1 MKRKVF
7 EHYQPYKLGKIAK
20 YDLGNNE
27 NRIIDW
33 SFLPQKTLES
43 LEVGQLSFYGDNTY
57 SELIEKYAAYLGVN
71 PKQVTVGVGSDHL
84 IHMIVSTFMEKDD
97 TFLTVNPDFFRYETY
112 NHMHGSRF
120 EAIDLE
126 AKNDTLVLPVEKLL
140 ARAEEVK
147 AKIIMLSNPNNPSS
161 VAYSLEDLEKLAI
174 SFKGLLVVD
183 EAYIEFAVVE
193 SFISRLQQFDNV
205 LVLRTLSK
213 AFGLAG
219 LRVGFAV
226 GSEELIYELDKVIPP
241 FSLSNLTAHMATV
254 ALDYKDKIRET
265 VETIVKLRQ
274 EMMSFLDQLDG
285 CQVLPSQASFVTFKA
300 PWAEGFYQQA
310 VAQDWNFKYYPTG
323 KLAGYI
329 RLSVGR
335 PEEMAMLKEMVK
347 SMIGKGE
354 WERTRLVKKE
364 FVNKQCH

>member
-7 EHYQPYKLGKIAK
+7 EHYQPYKIKQKARF
-20 YDLGNNE
+20 DLGNNE

-33 SFLPQKTLES
+33 SFLPQETLENLDVS
-43 LEVGQLSFYGDNTY
+43 QLSFYGDNTY

-97 TFLTVNPDFFRYETY
+97 TFLTVNPDFFMYETY

-120 EAIDLE
+120 EAIDLIE
-126 AKNDTLVLPVEKLL
+126 KDGTLALPVESLL
-140 ARAEEVK
+140 ARAEELK

-183 EAYIEFAVVE
+183 EAYIEFANVE

-219 LRVGFAV
+219 LRIGFAV

-241 FSLSNLTAHMATV
+241 FSLSNLTAKMA
-254 ALDYKDKIRET
+254 ALALNYTDKVLET
-265 VETIVKLRQ
+265 VGVIQNLRE
-274 EMMSFLDQLDG
+274 EMILFLQGFDN

-300 PWAEGFYQQA
+300 PWTEEFYQQA
-310 VAQDWNFKYYPTG
+310 LAQDWNFKYYPTG
-323 KLAGYI
+323 KLEGHI
-329 RLSVGR
+329 RLSIGR
-335 PEEMAMLKEMVK
+335 PEEMDMMKK
-347 SMIGKGE
+347 MIEK
-354 WERTRLVKKE
+354 LVE
-364 FVNKQCH
+364 A

>member
-7 EHYQPYKLGKIAK
+7 EHYQPYKIKQKARF
-20 YDLGNNE
+20 DLGNNE

-33 SFLPQKTLES
+33 AFLPQETLEN
-43 LEVGQLSFYGDNTY
+43 LDVNQLSFYGDNTY

-97 TFLTVNPDFFRYETY
+97 TFLTVNPDFFMYETY

-126 AKNDTLVLPVEKLL
+126 EKDETLVLPVENLL

-161 VAYSLEDLEKLAI
+161 VAYSLKDLEKLAI

-183 EAYIEFAVVE
+183 EAYIEFANVE
-193 SFISRLQQFDNV
+193 SFISRLQHFDNV

-241 FSLSNLTAHMATV
+241 FSLSNLTAKMAAV
-254 ALDYKDKIRET
+254 ALNYTDKVLET
-265 VETIVKLRQ
+265 VGVIQNLRE
-274 EMMSFLDQLDG
+274 EMILFLQGLDN

-300 PWAEGFYQQA
+300 PWAEEFYQQA
-310 VAQDWNFKYYPTG
+310 LAQDWNFKYYPTG
-323 KLAGYI
+323 KLEGHI
-329 RLSVGR
+329 RLSIGR
-335 PEEMAMLKEMVK
+335 PEEMDMMKK
-347 SMIGKGE
+347 MIEK
-354 WERTRLVKKE
+354 LVE
-364 FVNKQCH
+364 A

>member
-7 EHYQPYKLGKIAK
+7 EHYQPYKIKQKARF
-20 YDLGNNE
+20 DLGNNE

-33 SFLPQKTLES
+33 AFLPQETLEN
-43 LEVGQLSFYGDNTY
+43 LDVNQLSFYGDNTY

-97 TFLTVNPDFFRYETY
+97 TFLTVNPDFFMYETY

-120 EAIDLE
+120 ETIDLE

-161 VAYSLEDLEKLAI
+161 VAHSLEDLEKLAI

-183 EAYIEFAVVE
+183 EAYIEFANVE
-193 SFISRLQQFDNV
+193 SFISRLQHFDNV

-241 FSLSNLTAHMATV
+241 FSLSNLTAKMAAV
-254 ALDYKDKIRET
+254 ALNYTDKVLET
-265 VETIVKLRQ
+265 VGVIQNLRE
-274 EMMSFLDQLDG
+274 EMILFLQGLDN

-300 PWAEGFYQQA
+300 PWAEEFYQQA
-310 VAQDWNFKYYPTG
+310 LAQDWNFKYYPTG
-323 KLAGYI
+323 KLGGYI
-329 RLSVGR
+329 RLSIGR
-335 PEEMAMLKEMVK
+335 PEEMDMMKK
-347 SMIGKGE
+347 MIEK
-354 WERTRLVKKE
+354 LVE
-364 FVNKQCH
+364 A

>member
-7 EHYQPYKLGKIAK
+7 EHYQPYKIKQKARF
-20 YDLGNNE
+20 DLGNNE

-33 SFLPQKTLES
+33 SFLPQETLEN
-43 LEVGQLSFYGDNTY
+43 LDVNQLSFYGDNTY

-97 TFLTVNPDFFRYETY
+97 TFLTVNPDFFMYETY

-126 AKNDTLVLPVEKLL
+126 EKDGDLVLPVENLL
-140 ARAEEVK
+140 VRAEEVK

-183 EAYIEFAVVE
+183 EAYIEFANVE

-219 LRVGFAV
+219 LRVGFAI

-241 FSLSNLTAHMATV
+241 FSLSNLTAKMAAV
-254 ALDYKDKIRET
+254 ALNYTDKVLET
-265 VETIVKLRQ
+265 VGVIQNLRD
-274 EMMSFLDQLDG
+274 EMILFLQGLDN

-300 PWAEGFYQQA
+300 PWAEEFYQQA
-310 VAQDWNFKYYPTG
+310 LAQDWNFKYYPTG
-323 KLAGYI
+323 KLEGHI
-329 RLSVGR
+329 RLSIGR
-335 PEEMAMLKEMVK
+335 PEEMDMMKK
-347 SMIGKGE
+347 MIEK
-354 WERTRLVKKE
+354 LVE
-364 FVNKQCH
+364 A

>member
-7 EHYQPYKLGKIAK
+7 EHYQPYKIKQKARF
-20 YDLGNNE
+20 DLGNNE

-33 SFLPQKTLES
+33 AFLPQETLEN
-43 LEVGQLSFYGDNTY
+43 LDVNQLSFYGDNTY

-84 IHMIVSTFMEKDD
+84 IHMIISTFMEKDD
-97 TFLTVNPDFFRYETY
+97 TFLTVNPDFFMYETY

-183 EAYIEFAVVE
+183 EAYIEFANVE

-226 GSEELIYELDKVIPP
+226 GSEDLIYELDKVIPP
-241 FSLSNLTAHMATV
+241 FSLSNLTAKMAAV
-254 ALDYKDKIRET
+254 ALNYTDKVLET
-265 VETIVKLRQ
+265 VGIIQNLRE
-274 EMMSFLDQLDG
+274 EMILFLQGLDN

-300 PWAEGFYQQA
+300 PWAEEFYQQA
-310 VAQDWNFKYYPTG
+310 LAQDWNFKYYPIG
-323 KLAGYI
+323 KLEGHI
-329 RLSVGR
+329 RLSIGR
-335 PEEMAMLKEMVK
+335 PEEMDIMKK
-347 SMIGKGE
+347 MIEK
-354 WERTRLVKKE
+354 LVE
-364 FVNKQCH
+364 A

>member
-7 EHYQPYKLGKIAK
+7 DDYKPYKLGRIAK
-20 YDLGNNE
+20 FDLGNNE

-43 LEVGQLSFYGDNTY
+43 LEVSQLSYYGDNTY
-57 SELIEKYAAYLGVN
+57 SELIEKYATYLGVS

-97 TFLTVNPDFFRYETY
+97 TFLTVNPDFFMYETY
-112 NHMHGSRF
+112 NHMHGSQF
-120 EAIDLE
+120 EAVDLVE
-126 AKNDTLVLPVEKLL
+126 KDGTLVLPVESLL
-140 ARAEEVK
+140 ARAQETS
-147 AKIIMLSNPNNPSS
+147 AKILMLSNPNNPSS
-161 VAYSLEDLEKLAI
+161 VAYFMEDLERLAQ
-174 SFKGLLVVD
+174 SFQGLLVID
-183 EAYIEFAVVE
+183 EAYIEFANVE

-241 FSLSNLTAHMATV
+241 FSLSNLTAKMAAV
-254 ALDYKDKIRET
+254 ALNYSDKVLET
-265 VETIVKLRQ
+265 VGVIQNLRE
-274 EMMSFLDQLDG
+274 EMILFLQRLDN

-300 PWAEGFYQQA
+300 PWAEEFHRQA
-310 VAQDWNFKYYPTG
+310 LSQDWNFKYYPTG

-347 SMIGKGE
+347 SMIEKG
-354 WERTRLVKKE
+354 TIS
-364 FVNKQCH
+364 

>member
-1 MKRKVF
+1 M
-7 EHYQPYKLGKIAK
+7 
-20 YDLGNNE
+20 
-27 NRIIDW
+27 
-33 SFLPQKTLES
+33 
-43 LEVGQLSFYGDNTY
+43 
-57 SELIEKYAAYLGVN
+57 
-71 PKQVTVGVGSDHL
+71 
-84 IHMIVSTFMEKDD
+84 
-97 TFLTVNPDFFRYETY
+97 YETY

-120 EAIDLE
+120 ETIDLE

-183 EAYIEFAVVE
+183 EAYVEFANVE

-241 FSLSNLTAHMATV
+241 FSLSNLTAKMAAV
-254 ALDYKDKIRET
+254 ALNYTDKVLET
-265 VETIVKLRQ
+265 VGVIQNLRE
-274 EMMSFLDQLDG
+274 EMILFLQGLDN

-300 PWAEGFYQQA
+300 PWAEEFYQQA
-310 VAQDWNFKYYPTG
+310 LAQDWNFKYYPTG
-323 KLAGYI
+323 KLEGHI
-329 RLSVGR
+329 RLSIGR
-335 PEEMAMLKEMVK
+335 PEEMDMMKK
-347 SMIGKGE
+347 MIEK
-354 WERTRLVKKE
+354 LVE
-364 FVNKQCH
+364 A

>member
-7 EHYQPYKLGKIAK
+7 EHYQPYKIKQKARF
-20 YDLGNNE
+20 DLGNNE

-33 SFLPQKTLES
+33 SFLPQETLENLDVS
-43 LEVGQLSFYGDNTY
+43 QLSFYGDNTY

-97 TFLTVNPDFFRYETY
+97 TFLTVNPDFFMYETY

-126 AKNDTLVLPVEKLL
+126 AKNDTLILPVEKLL
-140 ARAEEVK
+140 ARAEELK

-161 VAYSLEDLEKLAI
+161 VAYSLEDLEELAD

-183 EAYIEFAVVE
+183 EAYIEFANVE

-241 FSLSNLTAHMATV
+241 FSLSNLTAKMA
-254 ALDYKDKIRET
+254 ALALNYTDKVLET
-265 VETIVKLRQ
+265 VGVIQNLRE
-274 EMMSFLDQLDG
+274 EMILFLQGLDN

-300 PWAEGFYQQA
+300 PWAEELYQQA
-310 VAQDWNFKYYPTG
+310 LAQDWNFKYYPTG
-323 KLAGYI
+323 KLEGHI
-329 RLSVGR
+329 RLSIGR
-335 PEEMAMLKEMVK
+335 PEEMDMMKK
-347 SMIGKGE
+347 MIE
-354 WERTRLVKKE
+354 RLVE
-364 FVNKQCH
+364 A

>member
-71 PKQVTVGVGSDHL
+71 PKQVTVGAGSDHL

-97 TFLTVNPDFFRYETY
+97 TFLTVNPDFFMYETY

-183 EAYIEFAVVE
+183 EAYIEFANVE

-241 FSLSNLTAHMATV
+241 FSLSNLTAKMATI
-254 ALDYKDKIRET
+254 ALNYTDKVLET
-265 VETIVKLRQ
+265 VGVIQNLRE
-274 EMMSFLDQLDG
+274 EMILFLQGLDN

-300 PWAEGFYQQA
+300 PWAEEFYQQA
-310 VAQDWNFKYYPTG
+310 LAQDWNFKYYPTG
-323 KLAGYI
+323 KLEGYI
-329 RLSVGR
+329 RLSIGR
-335 PEEMAMLKEMVK
+335 PEEMD
-347 SMIGKGE
+347 MIKKMIE
-354 WERTRLVKKE
+354 KLVE
-364 FVNKQCH
+364 A

>member
-1 MKRKVF
+1 MKRKIF
-7 EHYQPYKLGKIAK
+7 EDYQPYKIKQMARF
-20 YDLGNNE
+20 DLGNNE

-43 LEVGQLSFYGDNTY
+43 LVVDQLSFYGDNTY
-57 SELIEKYAAYLGVN
+57 SELIEKYATYLGVN

-97 TFLTVNPDFFRYETY
+97 TFLTVNPDFFMYETY
-112 NHMHGSRF
+112 NHMHGSHF

-126 AKNDTLVLPVEKLL
+126 EKDGTLVLPVERLL
-140 ARAEEVK
+140 ARAQETN
-147 AKIIMLSNPNNPSS
+147 AKILMLSNPNNPTS
-161 VAYSLEDLEKLAI
+161 VAYSMEDLEILAS
-174 SFKGLLVVD
+174 SFKGLLVID

-193 SFISRLQQFDNV
+193 SFISRLERYENV

-226 GSEELIYELDKVIPP
+226 GSEQLIYELDKVIPP
-241 FSLSNLTAHMATV
+241 YSLSNITAHMATV
-254 ALDYKDKIRET
+254 ALDYINQVLET
-265 VETIVKLRQ
+265 VKVIKLLRQ
-274 EMMSFLDQLDG
+274 EMIEFLEELAD

-300 PWAEGFYQQA
+300 PWAEEFYQQA
-310 VAQDWNFKYYPTG
+310 LAQDWNFKYYPTG

-329 RLSVGR
+329 RLSIGS
-335 PEEMAMLKEMVK
+335 PEEMARVKEMIK
-347 SMIGKGE
+347 SLIEKG
-354 WERTRLVKKE
+354 TIS
-364 FVNKQCH
+364 

>member
-7 EHYQPYKLGKIAK
+7 EHYQPYKIKQKARF
-20 YDLGNNE
+20 DLGNNE

-33 SFLPQKTLES
+33 SFLPQETLEN
-43 LEVGQLSFYGDNTY
+43 LDVNQLSFYGDNTY

-97 TFLTVNPDFFRYETY
+97 TFLTVNPDFFMYETY

-126 AKNDTLVLPVEKLL
+126 EKDGDLVLPVENLL
-140 ARAEEVK
+140 VRAEEVK

-183 EAYIEFAVVE
+183 EAYIEFANVE

-219 LRVGFAV
+219 LRVGFAI

-241 FSLSNLTAHMATV
+241 FSLSNLTAKMAAV
-254 ALDYKDKIRET
+254 ALNYTDKVLET
-265 VETIVKLRQ
+265 VGVIQNLRD
-274 EMMSFLDQLDG
+274 EMILFLQGLDN

-300 PWAEGFYQQA
+300 PWAEEFYQQA
-310 VAQDWNFKYYPTG
+310 LAQDWNFKYYPTG
-323 KLAGYI
+323 KLEGHI
-329 RLSVGR
+329 RLSIGR
-335 PEEMAMLKEMVK
+335 PEEMDMLKK
-347 SMIGKGE
+347 MIDK
-354 WERTRLVKKE
+354 LVE
-364 FVNKQCH
+364 A

>member
-97 TFLTVNPDFFRYETY
+97 TFLTVNPDFFMYETY
-112 NHMHGSRF
+112 TQMHGSRF
-120 EAIDLE
+120 ETIDLE
-126 AKNDTLVLPVEKLL
+126 EKDGTLVLPVENLL
-140 ARAEEVK
+140 AHAQETN
-147 AKIIMLSNPNNPSS
+147 AKILMLSNPNNPSS

-183 EAYIEFAVVE
+183 EAYIEFANVE
-193 SFISRLQQFDNV
+193 SFISRLPQFDNV

-241 FSLSNLTAHMATV
+241 FSLSNLTAKMAAV
-254 ALDYKDKIRET
+254 ALNYTDKVLET
-265 VETIVKLRQ
+265 VGVIQNLRE
-274 EMMSFLDQLDG
+274 EMILFLQGLNN

-300 PWAEGFYQQA
+300 PWAEEFYQQA
-310 VAQDWNFKYYPTG
+310 LAQDWNFKYYPTG
-323 KLAGYI
+323 KLEGRI
-329 RLSVGR
+329 RLSIGR
-335 PEEMAMLKEMVK
+335 PEEMDMMKK
-347 SMIGKGE
+347 MIEK
-354 WERTRLVKKE
+354 LVE
-364 FVNKQCH
+364 A

>member
-7 EHYQPYKLGKIAK
+7 EHYQPYKIKQKARF
-20 YDLGNNE
+20 DLGNNE

-33 SFLPQKTLES
+33 AFLPQETLEN
-43 LEVGQLSFYGDNTY
+43 LDVNQLSFYGDNTY

-97 TFLTVNPDFFRYETY
+97 TFLTVNPDFFMYETY

-126 AKNDTLVLPVEKLL
+126 EKNDTLVVLPVEKLL

-183 EAYIEFAVVE
+183 EAYIEFANVE

-241 FSLSNLTAHMATV
+241 FSLSNLTAKMAAV
-254 ALDYKDKIRET
+254 ALNYTDKVLET
-265 VETIVKLRQ
+265 VGVIQNLRE
-274 EMMSFLDQLDG
+274 EMILFLQGLDN

-300 PWAEGFYQQA
+300 PWAEEFYQQA
-310 VAQDWNFKYYPTG
+310 LAQDWNFKYYPTG
-323 KLAGYI
+323 KLEGHI
-329 RLSVGR
+329 RLSIGR
-335 PEEMAMLKEMVK
+335 PEEMDMMKK
-347 SMIGKGE
+347 MIEK
-354 WERTRLVKKE
+354 LVE
-364 FVNKQCH
+364 A

>member
-7 EHYQPYKLGKIAK
+7 EHYQPYKIKQKARF
-20 YDLGNNE
+20 DLGNNE

-33 SFLPQKTLES
+33 SFLPQETLENLDVS
-43 LEVGQLSFYGDNTY
+43 QLSFYGDNTY

-97 TFLTVNPDFFRYETY
+97 TFLTVNPDFFMYETY

-126 AKNDTLVLPVEKLL
+126 AKNDTLILPVEKLL
-140 ARAEEVK
+140 ARAEELK

-161 VAYSLEDLEKLAI
+161 VAYSLEDLEKLAD

-183 EAYIEFAVVE
+183 EAYIEFAHVE
-193 SFISRLQQFDNV
+193 SFISRLQQFNNV

-241 FSLSNLTAHMATV
+241 FSLSNLTAKMA
-254 ALDYKDKIRET
+254 ALALNYTDKVLET
-265 VETIVKLRQ
+265 VGVIQNLRE
-274 EMMSFLDQLDG
+274 EMILFLQGLDN

-300 PWAEGFYQQA
+300 PWAEELYQQA
-310 VAQDWNFKYYPTG
+310 LAQDWNFKYYPTG
-323 KLAGYI
+323 KLEGHI
-329 RLSVGR
+329 RLSIGR
-335 PEEMAMLKEMVK
+335 PEEMDMMKK
-347 SMIGKGE
+347 MIEK
-354 WERTRLVKKE
+354 LVE
-364 FVNKQCH
+364 A

>member
-7 EHYQPYKLGKIAK
+7 EHYQPYKIKQKARF
-20 YDLGNNE
+20 DLGNNE

-33 SFLPQKTLES
+33 AFLPQETLEN
-43 LEVGQLSFYGDNTY
+43 LDVNQLSFYGDNTY

-97 TFLTVNPDFFRYETY
+97 TFLTVNPDFFMYETY
-112 NHMHGSRF
+112 NQMHGSRF

-126 AKNDTLVLPVEKLL
+126 EKDGTLVLPVDNLL
-140 ARAEEVK
+140 SRAQATN
-147 AKIIMLSNPNNPSS
+147 AKILMLSNPNNPSS
-161 VAYSLEDLEKLAI
+161 VAYSMEDLERLAS
-174 SFKGLLVVD
+174 SFKGLLVID
-183 EAYIEFAVVE
+183 EAYIEFAEVE
-193 SFISRLQQFDNV
+193 SFISRLEEYENV

-241 FSLSNLTAHMATV
+241 FSLSNLTAHIATV
-254 ALDYKDKIRET
+254 ALNYTDKVLET
-265 VETIVKLRQ
+265 VGVIQNLRE
-274 EMMSFLDQLDG
+274 EMILFLQGLDN

-300 PWAEGFYQQA
+300 PWAEEFYQQA
-310 VAQDWNFKYYPTG
+310 LAQDWNFKYYPTG
-323 KLAGYI
+323 KLEGHI
-329 RLSVGR
+329 RLSIGR
-335 PEEMAMLKEMVK
+335 PEEMDMMKK
-347 SMIGKGE
+347 MIEK
-354 WERTRLVKKE
+354 LVE
-364 FVNKQCH
+364 A

>member
-7 EHYQPYKLGKIAK
+7 EHYQPYKIKQKARF
-20 YDLGNNE
+20 DLGNNE

-33 SFLPQKTLES
+33 TFLPQETLEN
-43 LEVGQLSFYGDNTY
+43 LDVNQLSFYGDNTY

-84 IHMIVSTFMEKDD
+84 IHMIISTFMEKDD
-97 TFLTVNPDFFRYETY
+97 TFLTVNPDFFMYETY

-120 EAIDLE
+120 ETIDLKV
-126 AKNDTLVLPVEKLL
+126 KNDTLVLPVEKLL

-174 SFKGLLVVD
+174 SVRGLLVVD
-183 EAYIEFAVVE
+183 EAYIEFANVE

-205 LVLRTLSK
+205 LVIRTLSK

-241 FSLSNLTAHMATV
+241 FSLSNLTAKMAAV
-254 ALDYKDKIRET
+254 ALNYTDKVLET
-265 VETIVKLRQ
+265 VGVIQNLRE
-274 EMMSFLDQLDG
+274 EMILFLQGLDN

-300 PWAEGFYQQA
+300 PWAEEFYQQA
-310 VAQDWNFKYYPTG
+310 LAQDWNFKYYPTG
-323 KLAGYI
+323 KLEGHI
-329 RLSVGR
+329 RLSIGR
-335 PEEMAMLKEMVK
+335 PEEMDMMKK
-347 SMIGKGE
+347 MIEK
-354 WERTRLVKKE
+354 LVE
-364 FVNKQCH
+364 A